1 MLLIFCFLLF
11 WGSSVLSAG
20 GGIPHFEKWL
30 VIDKKKPQC
39 MLKLKVEVAKLLNCF
54 EEYYLFA
61 CGLGSKTK
69 F

>member
-1 MLLIFCFLLF
+1 
-11 WGSSVLSAG
+11 
-20 GGIPHFEKWL
+20 
-30 VIDKKKPQC
+30 

-69 F
+69 L